1 MAADLSSLHLLDDT
15 VFGHFERFRK
25 LETKRGLVP
34 TNTLD
39 PLARDILRLLYYE
52 WSSIPL
58 QMSYIVLL
66 DHRFLMQS
74 PWTTPL
80 YN

>member
-1 MAADLSSLHLLDDT
+1 MEAGLSSLHLLDDT
-15 VFGHFERFRK
+15 VLGHYEHSRK
-25 LETKRGLVP
+25 SETEPALVL

-39 PLARDILRLLYYE
+39 PLARDILCLLYFE

-66 DHRFLMQS
+66 NHRFLMQS
-74 PWTTPL
+74 PWTPPL